1 MNIVLE
7 ESPNQTVQRNDT
19 DLLDQSTSRN
29 NYNLYVDA

>member
-1 MNIVLE
+1 MNIALE
-7 ESPNQTVQRNDT
+7 ESPNQTFLRNDT